1 MVIIKVIVIWHS
13 GSGSYDLMVYNTV
26 VNNLLSYL
34 LLYDVVCKKSML
46 FWEYLLSFF
55 MLTWQIF
62 NLAIKCKIGV
72 LLVYKVRWCSIKKVF
87 LKISQNTEEN
97 TCMEPLFL
105 IKFQAKGLQLNKKWV
120 SGIVGS
126 LWILPKFLRR
136 SLLQNIC
143 KRLFLI
149 NFWIWRV
156 VWDHMTILG
165 LKVWFFHFRFPPN

>member
-97 TCMEPLFL
+97 TCMEPL
-105 IKFQAKGLQLNKKWV
+105 
-120 SGIVGS
+120 
-126 LWILPKFLRR
+126 
-136 SLLQNIC
+136 
-143 KRLFLI
+143 LI
-149 NFWIWRV
+149 NFWIWSV
-156 VWDHMTILG
+156 VWDHMIMLG